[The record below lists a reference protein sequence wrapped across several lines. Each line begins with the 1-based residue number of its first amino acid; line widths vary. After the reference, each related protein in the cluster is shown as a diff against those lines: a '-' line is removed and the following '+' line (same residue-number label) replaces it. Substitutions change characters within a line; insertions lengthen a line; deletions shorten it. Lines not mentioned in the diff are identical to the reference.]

1 MNGVGVF
8 LFCAVEDMLLYG
20 DGAPI
25 FRFLIVVCLI
35 LRTDTEIG
43 GKGTGRWERKGFI
56 VAVGWVG
63 QEHGEYEVVGHLA
76 GYRMAVVRRNLA
88 EYQ

>member
-1 MNGVGVF
+1 MNGVGV
-8 LFCAVEDMLLYG
+8 LFFCVVEDMLLYG
-20 DGAPI
+20 DGAPF

-56 VAVGWVG
+56 VIVAVGWG
-63 QEHGEYEVVGHLA
+63 GWGRSMESMRL
-76 GYRMAVVRRNLA
+76 
-88 EYQ
+88 